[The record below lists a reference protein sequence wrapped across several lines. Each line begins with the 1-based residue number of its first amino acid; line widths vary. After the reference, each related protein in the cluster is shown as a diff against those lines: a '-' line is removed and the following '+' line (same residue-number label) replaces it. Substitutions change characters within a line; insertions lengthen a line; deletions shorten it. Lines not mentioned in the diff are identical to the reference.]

1 MLQKCKDL
9 ITDNYGKEKPDMLAV
24 YLLYHTYSENN
35 VSNLKVP
42 DVADK
47 LEISKYRVRKARK
60 KLTENG
66 YVHER
71 SEKEGNGLMSHYVI
85 IS

>member
-9 ITDNYGKEKPDMLAV
+9 ITTNYGKEKPDMLAV
-24 YLLYHTYSENN
+24 YLLYYTYSKNN
-35 VSNLKVP
+35 VSELKVP
-42 DVADK
+42 DLAEM
-47 LEISKYRVRKARK
+47 LETSKYRIRKARK

-66 YVHER
+66 YIHER
-71 SEKEGNGLMSHYVI
+71 SEKEGNGLISHYVI